1 MVVKKDI
8 RSLSID
14 QLKEILEENSFQSF
28 RAKQI
33 YHWLWKKSSHDFSSM
48 HNLPYKLLTFLENNF
63 VIRNIEIFIANSK
76 IKAKNHK
83 YDANDD
89 YKCYKRIYA
98 IALVFPVNE
107 KYHRDI
113 PEIEWQIKELWYL
126 YYYYKYRIDGKNF
139 TYSQIV
145 TKYA

>member
-48 HNLPYKLLTFLENNF
+48 HNLPKKLLTFLENNF
-63 VIRNIEIFIANSK
+63 VIRNIEISK
-76 IKAKNHK
+76 QQKSKDGTIK
-83 YDANDD
+83 NDSLF
-89 YKCYKRIYA
+89 KKRVLGLTSY
-98 IALVFPVNE
+98 L
-107 KYHRDI
+107 DD
-113 PEIEWQIKELWYL
+113 KEQLMP
-126 YYYYKYRIDGKNF
+126 K
-139 TYSQIV
+139 
-145 TKYA
+145 